1 MAWKKILLDGD
12 AAVLSSTPPVNANF
26 AAADDGSATEASRQD
41 HKHDLDEGTTGDLQP
56 VDGTA
61 EAIGTANG
69 VAHVDHIHAL
79 GPLVA
84 SLNYAQNQATF
95 LVLHKSATAPSSGTE
110 VEGQVYYDTTGGD
123 QHPYLWVP

>member
-1 MAWKKILLDGD
+1 MAWKKILMEGD
-12 AAVLSSTPPVNANF
+12 AAVLSSTAPVNVNF

-41 HKHDLDEGTTGDLQP
+41 HKHDLDEGTTTDLQP

-84 SLNYAQNQATF
+84 ALDFSQEQATF
-95 LVLHKSATAPSSGTE
+95 LVFHKSATAPSIGTE
-110 VEGQVYYDTTGGD
+110 VEGQAYYDTTGGD
-123 QHPYLWVP
+123 QHIYVWVP